1 MGYYSEN
8 ALNAAIEDA
17 RYEYGWEITYRQVDE
32 QEIGAGHNLYTYEVY
47 VDGQYAEDEAA
58 DFFKDYGFY
67 GVYTERTDYSYAT
80 LTISID
86 SY

>member
-1 MGYYSEN
+1 MGYNEN
-8 ALNAAIEDA
+8 ALNRAIEDA
-17 RYEYGWEITYRQVDE
+17 RDDYDWEITYRQVGE
-32 QEIGAGHNLYTYEVY
+32 QEIGRGHNLYIYEVY

-58 DFFKDYGFY
+58 DFFKNYGFY

-80 LTISID
+80 LTIEID

>member
-1 MGYYSEN
+1 MGYNEN

-17 RYEYGWEITYRQVDE
+17 RDEYGWDITYRLVGE
-32 QEIGAGHNLYTYEVY
+32 QEIGVGHDLYIYEVY
-47 VDGQYAEDEAA
+47 VDGQYAEHDAS

-67 GVYTERTDYSYAT
+67 GVYTERTEHSYAT
-80 LTISID
+80 LTIEID